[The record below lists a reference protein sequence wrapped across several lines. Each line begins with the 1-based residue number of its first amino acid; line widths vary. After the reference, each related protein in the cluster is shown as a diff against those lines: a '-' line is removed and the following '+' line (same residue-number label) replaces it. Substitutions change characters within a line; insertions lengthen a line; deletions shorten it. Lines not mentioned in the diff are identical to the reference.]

1 MREKIKQN
9 SYLRKIKI
17 LILKYVRKIFKTP
30 KILLAIL
37 GILGFGFYVGV
48 MASYA
53 SYNPKNVNSEFL
65 GQVGDFFGGFLNPLF
80 AFLSFVA
87 LLITIAIQSEELEM
101 TRKELAKSAKAQKQS
116 SEIFRQQRFENTF
129 FSLLDTINSTISI
142 FNKEKEV
149 IYNKCKNDDS
159 YLTADRDRDV
169 NIKFSKVSILIYQ
182 LLKLINNYE
191 VSQEAKKQYS
201 NILRACIKDD
211 LLRLLAE
218 HCKNKDESFD
228 AYVALIRKY
237 AFFEHMQTNP
247 GKDILNH
254 YGDEAFGKN
263 IYLEEWKK

>member
-1 MREKIKQN
+1 MKKF
-9 SYLRKIKI
+9 
-17 LILKYVRKIFKTP
+17 LI
-30 KILLAIL
+30 
-37 GILGFGFYVGV
+37 GFGTVGSIIFVYTIYFYYSHVQIDIYDKEQLV
-48 MASYA
+48 
-53 SYNPKNVNSEFL
+53 KF
-65 GQVGDFFGGFLNPLF
+65 GDFFGGFLNPIF
-80 AFLSFVA
+80 AFLSFIA
-87 LLITIAIQSEELEM
+87 LLATIAIQSEELEM
-101 TRKELAKSAKAQKQS
+101 TRGELAKSAEAQKQS

-149 IYNKCKNDDS
+149 IYNKWNNNNS
-159 YLTADRDRDV
+159 YLTTDRDRYV

-182 LLKLINNYE
+182 LLKLIDNYE

-201 NILRACIKDD
+201 NILRACINDD

-218 HCKNKDESFD
+218 HCKNKDESFC

-254 YGDEAFGKN
+254 YSDEAFGKN

>member
-1 MREKIKQN
+1 MKKF
-9 SYLRKIKI
+9 
-17 LILKYVRKIFKTP
+17 LI
-30 KILLAIL
+30 
-37 GILGFGFYVGV
+37 GFGTVGSIIFVYTIYFYYSHVQIDIYDKEQLV
-48 MASYA
+48 
-53 SYNPKNVNSEFL
+53 KF
-65 GQVGDFFGGFLNPLF
+65 GDFFGGFLNPLF
-80 AFLSFVA
+80 AFLSFIA
-87 LLITIAIQSEELEM
+87 LLATIAIQSEELEM
-101 TRKELAKSAKAQKQS
+101 TRKELAKSAEAQKQS

-149 IYNKCKNDDS
+149 IYNKWKNNDS
-159 YLTADRDRDV
+159 YFTADRDRDV

-201 NILRACIKDD
+201 NILRACINDD

-218 HCKNKDESFD
+218 HCKNKDESFY

-254 YGDEAFGKN
+254 YSDEAFGKN